1 MGIFSNRSVSLLTK
15 HGKERVIA
23 EVLNTQVGC
32 LVQQTDAYD
41 TDLLGTF
48 TQETPRYGS
57 QLDAV
62 RKKAAIGMDLL
73 KLDLGIANEGA
84 FVNDPHSGMI
94 PWDNELLLLVDQ
106 KHQLEIT
113 GFSSAPAQNDNT
125 CLSHWEELEKFAD
138 NALFPSHYLV
148 IKPTDEY
155 HPQSKKGIKDL
166 AELKAAFEW
175 AKGLS
180 SKGIVY
186 VENDLR
192 AFANPTR
199 MENIR
204 KAAIDLANK
213 MNSPCPQCQTPGF
226 WIKDVK
232 RGLPCNACGLAT
244 DQEIAKVWGC
254 LKCDHELTE
263 GMKVFKLADPSKCH
277 HCNP

>member
-1 MGIFSNRSVSLLTK
+1 MNIFSNRSASLLTK
-15 HGKERVIA
+15 HGKEKVIA
-23 EVLNTQVGC
+23 DVLNEKVGC
-32 LVQQTDAYD
+32 LVQQTDEYD

-57 QLDAV
+57 QLDAA

-73 KLDLGIANEGA
+73 KLDLGLANEGA
-84 FVNDPHSGMI
+84 FINDPFAGMM
-94 PWDNELLLLVDQ
+94 PWNNELLVLIDQ

-113 GFSSAPAQNDNT
+113 GFSSAPAQNENIY
-125 CLSHWEELEKFAD
+125 LSHWEELTKFAD
-138 NALFPSHYLV
+138 TALFPSHYLV
-148 IKPTDEY
+148 VKPTDEY
-155 HPQSKKGIKDL
+155 HPQSKKGIHTLSDL
-166 AELKAAFEW
+166 KEAFEW

-199 MENIR
+199 MQNIR
-204 KAAIDLANK
+204 KATIDLANK
-213 MNSPCPQCQTPGF
+213 MNSACPKCQAPGF
-226 WIKDVK
+226 WIKDIK

-244 DQEIAKVWGC
+244 DQEIAKIWGC
-254 LKCDHELTE
+254 LKCGHEETE
-263 GMKVFKLADPSKCH
+263 GMKVLRFADPSKCN

>member
-1 MGIFSNRSVSLLTK
+1 MGIFSKRSASLLTK
-15 HGKERVIA
+15 HGKEKVIG
-23 EVLNTQVGC
+23 EVLNAEVDC
-32 LVQQTDAYD
+32 FVKHTDTYD

-57 QLDAV
+57 QLDAA
-62 RKKAAIGMDLL
+62 RKKAVIGMELL
-73 KLDLGIANEGA
+73 KLDLGLANEGA
-84 FVNDPHSGMI
+84 FMNDPYTGAI
-94 PWDNELLLLVDQ
+94 PWNNELLVLIDQ
-106 KHQLEIT
+106 KHQLELT
-113 GFSSAPAQNDNT
+113 GFASGPAQNESNYV
-125 CLSHWEELEKFAD
+125 SHWEELKKFAES
-138 NALFPSHYLV
+138 ALFPSHYLV

-155 HPQSKKGIKDL
+155 HPQSRKGIQNL
-166 AELKAAFEW
+166 AELKDAFEW

-213 MNSPCPQCQTPGF
+213 MNSVCPQCNTPGF
-226 WIKDVK
+226 WITDVK
-232 RGLPCNACGLAT
+232 RGMPCKACGLAT
-244 DQEIAKVWGC
+244 DEEIAKIWSC
-254 LKCDHELTE
+254 IKCEHQQTE
-263 GMKVFKLADPSKCH
+263 GMKVFRFADPSKCR

>member
-15 HGKERVIA
+15 HGKEKVIA
-23 EVLNTQVGC
+23 DVLNTQVGC

-94 PWDNELLLLVDQ
+94 PWNNELLLLVDQ

-180 SKGIVY
+180 SKGVVY

-263 GMKVFKLADPSKCH
+263 GMKLFKLADPSKCH

>member
-1 MGIFSNRSVSLLTK
+1 MGIFSKRSVSLLTK
-15 HGKERVIA
+15 HGKEKVIA
-23 EVLNTQVGC
+23 EVLGAQASCFVM
-32 LVQQTDAYD
+32 QTDAYD

-57 QLDAV
+57 QLDAA
-62 RKKAAIGMDLL
+62 RKKAAIGMELL
-73 KLDLGIANEGA
+73 KLDLGLANEGA
-84 FVNDPHSGMI
+84 FINDPYAGIM
-94 PWDNELLLLVDQ
+94 PWNNELIVLVDQ
-106 KHQLEIT
+106 QHQLEIT
-113 GFSSAPAQNDNT
+113 GFSSGPAQNENGYI
-125 CLSHWEELEKFAD
+125 SHWEELTKFAD
-138 NALFPSHYLV
+138 SALFPSHYLV
-148 IKPTDEY
+148 VKPTDEY
-155 HPQSKKGIKDL
+155 HPQSRKGIQDL
-166 AELKAAFEW
+166 AELKDAFEW

-213 MNSPCPQCQTPGF
+213 MNSACPECSTPGF
-226 WIKDVK
+226 WITDVK

-244 DQEIAKVWGC
+244 DEEIAKIWSC
-254 LKCDHELTE
+254 LKCGYQETE
-263 GMKVFKLADPSKCH
+263 GMKVLRFADPSKCK

>member
-1 MGIFSNRSVSLLTK
+1 MGIFSNRAVSLLTK
-15 HGKERVIA
+15 HGKEQVIA
-23 EVLNTQVGC
+23 DVLHAQVGC
-32 LVQQTDAYD
+32 LIKQTDAYD

-62 RKKAAIGMDLL
+62 RKKAMIGMDLL
-73 KLDLGIANEGA
+73 KLDLGIANEGV
-84 FVNDPHSGMI
+84 FINDPYSGMV
-94 PWDNELLLLVDQ
+94 PWNNELVALIDQ

-113 GFSSAPAQNDNT
+113 GFSSAPAQNDHAY
-125 CLSHWEELEKFAD
+125 LSHWEELIKFAD

-155 HPQSKKGIKDL
+155 HPQSKKGIKEP
-166 AELKAAFEW
+166 AELKEAFEW
-175 AKGLS
+175 AKDLS
-180 SKGIVY
+180 SKGIIY

-204 KAAIDLANK
+204 KATIDLVNK
-213 MNSPCPQCQTPGF
+213 MDSLCPQCQTPGF
-226 WIKDVK
+226 WIKDVR
-232 RGLPCNACGLAT
+232 RGLPCSACGLAT
-244 DQEIAKVWGC
+244 DQEIAKIWAC
-254 LKCDHELTE
+254 LKCDHEVTE
-263 GMKVFKLADPSKCH
+263 GMKVFKLADPSKCC

>member
-1 MGIFSNRSVSLLTK
+1 MSIFSNRSVSLLTK
-15 HGKERVIA
+15 HGKEKVIA
-23 EVLNTQVGC
+23 DVLNTQVGC

-94 PWDNELLLLVDQ
+94 PWNNELLLLVDQ

-113 GFSSAPAQNDNT
+113 GFSSAPAQNNNT

-166 AELKAAFEW
+166 AELKVAFEW

-180 SKGIVY
+180 SKGVIY

-263 GMKVFKLADPSKCH
+263 GMKMFKLADPSKCH

>member
-1 MGIFSNRSVSLLTK
+1 MSIFSNRSVSLLTK
-15 HGKERVIA
+15 HGKARVIA
-23 EVLNTQVGC
+23 EVLNTQIGC

-94 PWDNELLLLVDQ
+94 PWNNELLVLIDQ

-125 CLSHWEELEKFAD
+125 YLSHWEELEKFAD

-213 MNSPCPQCQTPGF
+213 MNSQCPQCQTPGF